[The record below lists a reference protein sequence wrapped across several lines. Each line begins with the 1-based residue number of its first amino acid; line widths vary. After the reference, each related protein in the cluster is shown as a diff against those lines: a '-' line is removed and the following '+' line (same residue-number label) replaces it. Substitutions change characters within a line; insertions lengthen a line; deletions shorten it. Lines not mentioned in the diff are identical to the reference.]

1 MNIIFWIHISTSL
14 KNANFVPFTTHRK
27 NSSGKT
33 TFLGQMSLDLAEQ
46 GVNVLWGSFEI
57 KNTRLMHKLLQQYM
71 RDILPVGLAEKN
83 ISDEEKQQH
92 MLALNAL
99 ADKFETLPMYFMKF
113 HGGSDVD
120 HVLDAMEYAAY
131 VHDVEHIIL
140 DNMQFMISRQT
151 IGKGSSYDK
160 FDMQDIAVEKFRKF
174 ATDYNVHVTLVVH
187 PRKEDE
193 GAKLG
198 MSSFFG
204 SAKSTQEADT
214 VLILQS
220 DGKRKFLDVKKNRFD
235 GTLGNV
241 PLYFDRKSGRYSETP
256 EVNAPPRTSIPM
268 GVSALSMA
276 QHHNMVGSRA
286 TPSSYQ
292 DIRNQ
297 HHVK

>member
-1 MNIIFWIHISTSL
+1 
-14 KNANFVPFTTHRK
+14 
-27 NSSGKT
+27 
-33 TFLGQMSLDLAEQ
+33 MSLDLAEQ

-235 GTLGNV
+235 GTLGHV
-241 PLYFDRKSGRYSETP
+241 PLYFDRKSGRYSENP
-256 EVNAPPRTSIPM
+256 EVNAPPRTSIPI
-268 GVSALSMA
+268 GISALNVA
-276 QHHNMVGSRA
+276 QHHKRA
-286 TPSSYQ
+286 TSSYQ

-297 HHVK
+297 NPVI

>member
-1 MNIIFWIHISTSL
+1 
-14 KNANFVPFTTHRK
+14 
-27 NSSGKT
+27 
-33 TFLGQMSLDLAEQ
+33 MSLDLAEQ

-235 GTLGNV
+235 GTLGHV
-241 PLYFDRKSGRYSETP
+241 PLYFDRKSGRYSENP
-256 EVNAPPRTSIPM
+256 EVNAPPRTSIPI
-268 GVSALSMA
+268 GISALNVA

-286 TPSSYQ
+286 TSSYQ
-292 DIRNQ
+292 DVRNQ
-297 HHVK
+297 HPVM

>member
-1 MNIIFWIHISTSL
+1 
-14 KNANFVPFTTHRK
+14 
-27 NSSGKT
+27 
-33 TFLGQMSLDLAEQ
+33 MSLDLAEQ

-83 ISDEEKQQH
+83 ISSDDKQQQ
-92 MLALNAL
+92 MLALMAL

-113 HGGSDVD
+113 HGGSEVD

-151 IGKGSSYDK
+151 IVKGSSYDK

-220 DGKRKFLDVKKNRFD
+220 DGKRKFIDVKKNRFD
-235 GTLGNV
+235 GTLGHV

-256 EVNAPPRTSIPM
+256 EVNPPPRTSIPM
-268 GVSALSMA
+268 GVSALNAA
-276 QHHNMVGSRA
+276 QNQMTGSRA
-286 TPSSYQ
+286 SSYQ

-297 HHVK
+297 HPVM